1 MCLSAVMLRLTKGN
15 AGGNEAAALC
25 SDPAD
30 CGAPEG
36 LSQEPI
42 MFGTNT
48 SMAAN
53 RPAQSNRERQNTR
66 IWWISGQFLP
76 RNPLLSAL
84 EHPGAA
90 QLQDS
95 GLPDPE
101 PRGGAPSLGDCTQD
115 PQQGDAPAGECPVSS
130 EKGSGSYAELPTSA
144 SRGPSST
151 ASWPP
156 FCTIAAAFVAPSSSF
171 VSESCKGWV
180 RMRLSPVNAAP
191 ETVKASSDEEDRGS
205 LVPAAEA
212 PRVLAIALCHLIC
225 C

>member
-1 MCLSAVMLRLTKGN
+1 MRQRHSAPIPLIAGRRRACPKSPSCLGPILQWLLIGLHKAIEKGKIH
-15 AGGNEAAALC
+15 AYGGLVVNF
-25 SDPAD
+25 S
-30 CGAPEG
+30 PEIPCF
-36 LSQEPI
+36 QHW
-42 MFGTNT
+42 NT
-48 SMAAN
+48 
-53 RPAQSNRERQNTR
+53 
-66 IWWISGQFLP
+66 
-76 RNPLLSAL
+76 
-84 EHPGAA
+84 GAA

-151 ASWPP
+151 GSWPP
-156 FCTIAAAFVAPSSSF
+156 TCTIAAAFVAPSSSF
-171 VSESCKGWV
+171 VSEACKGWV
-180 RMRLSPVNAAP
+180 RMRLSPVRAAP

-205 LVPAAEA
+205 IVPAAEA